1 MKHRDHTNGLLGY
14 HDSDRCIVD
23 LWSPYD
29 PHHPHLDHERDD
41 CAQENRAFSPFV
53 EHQQDLE
60 DAVNILVEARM
71 NGEENC
77 SVEFETE
84 VSNEDIAWVMAEVE
98 RRLR

>member
-1 MKHRDHTNGLLGY
+1 MYL
-14 HDSDRCIVD
+14 
-23 LWSPYD
+23 PYI
-29 PHHPHLDHERDD
+29 
-41 CAQENRAFSPFV
+41 

-71 NGEENC
+71 DGKENC

-84 VSNEDIAWVMAEVE
+84 VSDEDIAWVMAEVE

>member
-1 MKHRDHTNGLLGY
+1 MFSY
-14 HDSDRCIVD
+14 HDSDRCYFD
-23 LWSPYD
+23 LWSPCD
-29 PHHPHLDHERDD
+29 GHGH
-41 CAQENRAFSPFV
+41 AQENRAFSPFA

-60 DAVNILVEARM
+60 DAVNILSEARM

-77 SVEFETE
+77 FIEFETE

>member
-14 HDSDRCIVD
+14 HDSNRCIFD

-29 PHHPHLDHERDD
+29 PHYHNRDD
-41 CAQENRAFSPFV
+41 CAQENRAFFPFA

-60 DAVNILVEARM
+60 DAINILVEAIM
-71 NGEENC
+71 NGEKDC
-77 SVEFETE
+77 SIEFETE